1 MFNIQRFSI
10 HDGPGIRTLV
20 FLKGCPLRC
29 RWCSNPESINP
40 YPEIMVFDYRCIKCQ
55 RCLERCQ
62 RGAIAIDD
70 KGVNIDREVCDL
82 CLNCVEVCSAHAI
95 EKVGDYLTVE
105 EIVRE
110 VEKDRLFYLKSGG
123 GVTIS
128 GGEPLYQFEF
138 LCNLTKSLKRNGFHV
153 AIETTGYTTMQR
165 LEEVLENVDLVL
177 YDIKHM
183 DPVLHKWGTGVTN
196 DVVLENAKK
205 VHKKM
210 WIRIPV
216 IPGYNDSEPVFE
228 KIAKFVVKLPTVE
241 KVSLLPYHEYGVQ
254 KYKRLGRM
262 YKFIPPYKLDDKH
275 IASLKK
281 VLESYRFKVE
291 VGK

>member
-1 MFNIQRFSI
+1 
-10 HDGPGIRTLV
+10 
-20 FLKGCPLRC
+20 
-29 RWCSNPESINP
+29 
-40 YPEIMVFDYRCIKCQ
+40 MVFDHRCIKCQ

-62 RGAIAIDD
+62 RGAIEIDD
-70 KGVNIDREVCDL
+70 KSVNINKNICNL

-105 EIVRE
+105 EIVKE
-110 VEKDRLFYLKSGG
+110 VEKDRSFYLRSGG

-138 LCNLTKSLKRNGFHV
+138 LCNLTKSLKKKGFHV

-165 LEEVLENVDLVL
+165 LEEVLENIDLVL
-177 YDIKHM
+177 YDIKHI
-183 DPVLHKWGTGVTN
+183 DPVLHQWGTGVTN
-196 DVVLENAKK
+196 DVILENAKK

-216 IPGYNDSEPVFE
+216 IPGYNDSDAVFK

-254 KYKRLGRM
+254 KYKRLGRI
-262 YKFIPPYKLDDKH
+262 YEFIPPHKLNDKH
-275 IASLKK
+275 IAGLKK
-281 VLESYRFKVE
+281 VLESYGLKVE